1 MRLTARV
8 GLAVATCIAAAT
20 TALTASA
27 HPAGFTSVN
36 RYVGVE
42 CDAAGR
48 LRIAYLLD
56 FAEMPTR
63 AELES
68 LDGNHDG
75 TVSPA
80 EQRAYLDRRIPPL
93 VDEWTVEV
101 DGAPATPRVT
111 GSSLEILEGERG
123 LPTVRVAADVTVD
136 VPGQPDPDAQDLRV
150 HVRDPVFSER
160 SGWREMSADDA
171 SGWVVTSGPTGDPS
185 KALAYATGGGPPRVD
200 EAWFA
205 FHRSGSGPANGPAAR
220 AVPPVPVDPR
230 LARLSRTLRDAS
242 ATGSF
247 SILALGLAAALGA
260 VHALSPGHGKA
271 LAAAYLVGSRARAW
285 QAALFGATVT
295 AAHTA
300 VVFAVGCLA
309 VAVERTV
316 GSDRLMRGLEL
327 AAALTVVV
335 LGAVQLSK
343 QWRQLAEHGAD
354 HAHAAVRRGGAG
366 LRGLVALGASAGVTP
381 CPSALAVLLMAV
393 ALHRYALGL
402 VLVLAFS
409 AGLACTL
416 TGVGLLVVLARRL
429 IDRATFL
436 VPLLRWLP
444 VISSGCVL
452 AIGVVLCAGM
462 LS

>member
-1 MRLTARV
+1 MKFATRV
-8 GLAVATCIAAAT
+8 GLVLATCIATATISRAAC
-20 TALTASA
+20 A

-42 CDAAGR
+42 CDTAGR

-56 FAEMPTR
+56 FAEMPSR

-68 LDGNHDG
+68 LDGDHDG

-123 LPTVRVAADVTVD
+123 LPTVRIAADVTVD
-136 VPGQPDPDAQDLRV
+136 VPGQPDPVAQDLRV
-150 HVRDPVFSER
+150 HVIDPVFAER

-185 KALAYATGGGPPRVD
+185 KALAYAAGGGPPRVD
-200 EAWFA
+200 EAWFS
-205 FHRSGSGPANGPAAR
+205 FHRAGSGPASVPAAR
-220 AVPPVPVDPR
+220 TVAPASVDPR
-230 LARLSRTLRDAS
+230 LARLSRALRDES

-271 LAAAYLVGSRARAW
+271 LAAAYLAGSRARAW

-335 LGAVQLSK
+335 LGAMQLSK
-343 QWRQLAEHGAD
+343 QWRHLAQHGAD
-354 HAHAAVRRGGAG
+354 HAHVAVYGGG
-366 LRGLVALGASAGVTP
+366 SGVRGLVALGASAGLTP
-381 CPSALAVLLMAV
+381 CPSALALLLMAV
-393 ALHRYALGL
+393 ALHKYALGL

-416 TGVGLLVVLARRL
+416 TAVGLLVVLARRL

-436 VPLLRWLP
+436 GPVLRWLP
-444 VISSGCVL
+444 LVSSGCVL
-452 AIGVVLCAGM
+452 AIGVVLCAGL